1 MQGAPIFP
9 IVMTKR
15 NSTAV
20 MWAEACQMLDQAER
34 MHRQFF
40 RLGAP
45 RGARTAWEPPV
56 NVFEDEESYIIMLAL
71 PGVPAERVEVI
82 FDSSSVIVRASCDV
96 PFGARA
102 REVRRLEIPYG
113 YFERRIQLPA
123 MAFELVQRELVDG
136 CLILNLRKVY

>member
-1 MQGAPIFP
+1 
-9 IVMTKR
+9 
-15 NSTAV
+15 
-20 MWAEACQMLDQAER
+20 MWVEACHMLEQAER

-56 NVFEDEESYIIMLAL
+56 NVFEDEQSYVIMVAL
-71 PGVPAERVEVI
+71 PGVPPECVEVLL
-82 FDSSSVIVRASCDV
+82 DSSSLVVRASCDV
-96 PFGARA
+96 PFGPHA

-123 MAFELVQRELVDG
+123 MAFDVVQRELVNG
-136 CLILNLRKVY
+136 CLILNLRKVT

>member
-1 MQGAPIFP
+1 MSNRDA
-9 IVMTKR
+9 TS
-15 NSTAV
+15 N
-20 MWAEACQMLDQAER
+20 MWAEACHVLDQAER

-56 NVFEDEESYIIMLAL
+56 NVFEDDESYIIMVAL
-71 PGVPAERVEVI
+71 PGVPPECVEVLL
-82 FDSSSVIVRASCDV
+82 DSSSIVVRASCDV
-96 PFGARA
+96 PFGPRA

-123 MAFELVQRELVDG
+123 MAFDVVQRELVNG
-136 CLILNLRKVY
+136 CLILNLRKVT